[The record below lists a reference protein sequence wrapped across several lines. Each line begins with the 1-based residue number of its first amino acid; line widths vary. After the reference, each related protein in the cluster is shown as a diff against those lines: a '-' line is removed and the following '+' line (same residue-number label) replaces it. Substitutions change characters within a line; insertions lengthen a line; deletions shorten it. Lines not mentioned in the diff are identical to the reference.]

1 MDIRGRGQRR
11 SSRRAADQE
20 PGWRSCGASALQYTG
35 APQAYGCV
43 QAPSRGAPAGGGHCV
58 APAST
63 DAARGAHPSRSCLFS
78 RIISLSFL
86 FSFSLLHGLSLPLS
100 LSLSLSLFLSLCLS
114 VSLSISVS
122 VSGSVSLLLSPSL
135 SLSLYLS
142 LSPLSPAVRRV
153 LRRSARQAL
162 LLVVL
167 AASAPQPPGAGAA
180 GAESDTRP
188 YDVYVHGRPEFVEA
202 HRELGLPGKY
212 LATLFLEL
220 TRQQVVWGAS
230 LSAHVACL
238 CPLHAACVARTTCRW
253 ATGAQLT

>member
-43 QAPSRGAPAGGGHCV
+43 QAPSRGAPACGGHCV

-86 FSFSLLHGLSLPLS
+86 FSFSLLHGLSLS
-100 LSLSLSLFLSLCLS
+100 LSLSVCL
-114 VSLSISVS
+114 SLSISVS

-230 LSAHVACL
+230 LLAHVACL
-238 CPLHAACVARTTCRW
+238 CPLHAACVARATCRW
-253 ATGAQLT
+253 APGAQLT